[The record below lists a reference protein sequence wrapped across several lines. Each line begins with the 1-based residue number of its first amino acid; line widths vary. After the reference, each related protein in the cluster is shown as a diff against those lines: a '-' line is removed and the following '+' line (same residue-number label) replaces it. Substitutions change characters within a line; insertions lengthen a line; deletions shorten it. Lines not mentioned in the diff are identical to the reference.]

1 MELNWTMLGV
11 FILQLYMY
19 HVFWVLGW
27 TSGYEHEKPFR
38 MPAWRKVFMALTWP
52 AAYLMYLGKK

>member
-1 MELNWTMLGV
+1 MLGV